1 MAREFLDERRK
12 ALEDQFFAQEDQRK
26 LDGLRRRQ
34 KALERKQALRENS
47 GISDEAVLDQLA
59 EAELGPEGLEALAL
73 IPLVVIAW
81 ADGKVEP
88 AERRAVLGAAKEAGG
103 VQPETLHALES
114 WLETPPRREL
124 IEAWRGYIEALGQT
138 LDATSRAAVKREIL
152 ERARAVARAGGSF
165 LGFGG
170 TVSTA
175 EEEALADIERA
186 FG

>member
-1 MAREFLDERRK
+1 MSREFLDERRK

-26 LDGLRRRQ
+26 IDELRRRQ
-34 KALERKQALRENS
+34 EALDRKQALREKS
-47 GISDEAVLDQLA
+47 GITDEAVLDQLA

-81 ADGKVEP
+81 ADGKVE
-88 AERRAVLGAAKEAGG
+88 ASERRAVLGAAKETGG
-103 VQPETLHALES
+103 VQPETLNALEG

-152 ERARAVARAGGSF
+152 ERARAVAQAGGGF

-170 TVSTA
+170 TVSKA